1 MPQRYANAGDY
12 EAARFL
18 KMLALGISRYHPDPG
33 RGYRGCAEV
42 MKRIHVPSMEPSASN
57 APVLANVAVYP
68 GLLGHD
74 LNSSSLSKFYG
85 RKREKVVT

>member
-42 MKRIHVPSMEPSASN
+42 MKRVHVPSMEPSASRRITMRRYW
-57 APVLANVAVYP
+57 PMWQYILDCWVMI
-68 GLLGHD
+68 
-74 LNSSSLSKFYG
+74 
-85 RKREKVVT
+85 